1 MYVLFITGMCGLLFM
16 TGIIPGKTKKN
27 DKKKWARKFK
37 SEVTKKF
44 SIPHTCGAYI
54 YTGIY
59 IPVYVYLETK
69 RILQKGG
76 AST

>member
-1 MYVLFITGMCGLLFM
+1 MFLFIAGMCGLLFM

-37 SEVTKKF
+37 SEVAKKF
-44 SIPHTCGAYI
+44 SIPHTCSAYNL
-54 YTGIY
+54 Y